1 MPVQILCET
10 LLGQPIDLHIHED
23 NSSSITAI
31 KKGYSPSLRALKKTH
46 RLSLG
51 FLHDMTEAKPEPGE
65 GAIAMFKQESES
77 QKGDYFTKI
86 TPPKSFQK
94 FLDLFRIRPF
104 VKVK

>member
-1 MPVQILCET
+1 MPVQILVET
-10 LLGQPIDLHIHED
+10 LLGQAVDLRIHED
-23 NSSSITAI
+23 NDSTITAI
-31 KKGYSPSLRALKKTH
+31 KKGYSPSLRSLRKTH

-51 FLHDMTEAKPEPGE
+51 FLHDITGMKPEPGE
-65 GAIAMFKQESES
+65 GTINMFQQDSDT

-104 VKVK
+104 RK